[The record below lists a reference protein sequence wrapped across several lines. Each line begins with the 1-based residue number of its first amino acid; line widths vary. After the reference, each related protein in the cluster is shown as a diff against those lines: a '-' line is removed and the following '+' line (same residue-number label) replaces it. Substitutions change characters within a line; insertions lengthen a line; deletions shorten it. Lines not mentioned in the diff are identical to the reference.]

1 MKKLLS
7 ILLVFIF
14 LSAQSQTVIEMR
26 QESGIYTIPCKV
38 NGLKL
43 RFIFDTGASNV
54 SMSLSEILFMLKND
68 YISKEDIFGVSE
80 AQLANGDIV
89 ENTEVLLKEIEIG
102 GIILKDVKASIIH
115 ELQAPLLLGQSAIGK
130 LGTYQ
135 IDGSKLIINNKTSN
149 GINNIDYYKLVKSN
163 KGDLKQYLFKSTMKP
178 ANGTVTEI
186 KDGVKIKEFN
196 LTNGV
201 YNGNSKKWGSNGVL
215 TADYNYKN
223 GKKEGVC
230 KRWWSDGTLWSEY
243 IYKSGIR
250 TKGKSYHKNGTL
262 KEEYI
267 NYQTEYKKFIWYKSG
282 RKEHESYIKNGVFI
296 TPTKGYYDNYSSSLK
311 YECSFLCN
319 YYTNTV
325 HEFGATGVM
334 GYVGWLAELN
344 NEKDKKRFRNET
356 FYHPQFNSS
365 LNSNYEYKKIYF
377 ENGQLAAKGEYR
389 NKFFKNGKTFFRD
402 ISETHYKNNGTK
414 RFIVQYDEGFKP
426 FKQTQYHEN
435 GEIQRVIIE
444 NTSKITQS
452 GFDYWRVSDKFYFDD
467 GSLEEEHIYI
477 ETKECPDE
485 YKTYYRNGQIKSEK
499 KLYGCP
505 YPKIKQQKCY
515 DKLGNTI
522 TCN

>member
-1 MKKLLS
+1 MKKILSFLL
-7 ILLVFIF
+7 LFIF
-14 LSAQSQTVIEMR
+14 LTAQSQTVVEMR
-26 QESGIYTIPCKV
+26 KENGIYTIPCKV

-89 ENTEVLLKEIEIG
+89 ENTEVLLREIEIG

-115 ELQAPLLLGQSAIGK
+115 ELQAPLLLGQSAIEK
-130 LGTYQ
+130 LGPYQ
-135 IDGSKLIINNKTSN
+135 IDGSKLIINNGTSN
-149 GINNIDYYKLVKSN
+149 TINDIDYNKLVKSN
-163 KGDLKQYLFKSTMKP
+163 KEDLKQYLFKSTMKP

-186 KDGVKIKEFN
+186 KDGVKIKEFT

-215 TADYNYKN
+215 TVDYNYKN

-344 NEKDKKRFRNET
+344 NEKDKKRFSNET

-389 NKFFKNGKTFFRD
+389 NKFFKNGNPFFRD

-414 RFIVQYDEGFKP
+414 NYVLEYNEELKGFKE
-426 FKQTQYHEN
+426 TSYHEN
-435 GEIQRVIIE
+435 GEIKRVVIN
-444 NTSKITQS
+444 NTSKKAQYGI
-452 GFDYWRVSDKFYFDD
+452 GYWYISDKFYYDN
-467 GSLEEEHIYI
+467 GNLERENIYV
-477 ETKECPDE
+477 ESKECPDKKV
-485 YKTYYRNGQIKSEK
+485 YYYRTGELFREVKY
-499 KLYGCP
+499 YGCP
-505 YPKIKQQKCY
+505 SPKIEYQKCY
-515 DKLGNTI
+515 DIKGSTI
-522 TCN
+522 TCP